1 MTTPQ
6 PHHLHPW
13 VVERRERVTFGL
25 LAFAYRSDPAPTA
38 SVLAAGQL
46 ADRLGLD
53 AFYLGDHPAR
63 TTDPWAMLSALA
75 VTTERVRLGT
85 VVSCVLHRSP
95 VLLARLASD
104 LDHLSAGRLVLGLGS
119 CWDAEELAA
128 LGLPMPPLADRQA
141 MLAETVA
148 ILAGVWGGAPFD
160 FSGQHYQL
168 RQAAI
173 APPVQRPRPPLLI
186 AGAGPRVTLRQVAA
200 LADACN
206 VGPGVGSVAVNTPT
220 DARRAFDVLRRHCR
234 DVGRPYD
241 AILRTHYTPWLILA
255 PTERE
260 AEAKLRRYY
269 PMGLNPE
276 QRRSRI
282 SGTPE
287 QVAAYYQA
295 LADAGVQHFVVPRG
309 DPAHSG
315 YDTRG
320 HVDREHRG
328 REALVLMTIASGRA

>member
-1 MTTPQ
+1 MNRTHPDANPTIIY
-6 PHHLHPW
+6 PW

-25 LAFAYRSDPAPTA
+25 LAFAHPRDPAPVA
-38 SVLAAGQL
+38 SVLAAGRL

-63 TTDPWAMLSALA
+63 TTDPWTMLSALA

-85 VVSCVLHRSP
+85 VVACVLHRSP

-104 LDHLSAGRLVLGLGS
+104 LDHLSGGRLVLGLGS
-119 CWDAEELAA
+119 CWDAEELMA
-128 LGLPMPPLADRQA
+128 LGLPMPPIRARQE

-148 ILAGVWGGAPFD
+148 ILEGVWGGAPFD
-160 FSGQHYQL
+160 FAGRHYQI

-173 APPVQRPRPPLLI
+173 APPVQRPRPPLMI
-186 AGAGPRVTLRQVAA
+186 AGAGPRVTLRQVAE

-206 VGPGVGSVAVNTPT
+206 IGPGAGSVAVNTPD
-220 DARRAFDVLRRHCR
+220 DARRAFDTLRQHCR

-255 PTERE
+255 STERE

-269 PMGLNPE
+269 PAGLDAA
-276 QRRSRI
+276 QRQSRI
-282 SGTPE
+282 CATPE
-287 QVAAYYQA
+287 QAVAYYQA
-295 LADAGVQHFVVPRG
+295 LADAGAQHFVVQSLDAADRETFQLLAAEVASRVRPRG
-309 DPAHSG
+309 
-315 YDTRG
+315 
-320 HVDREHRG
+320 
-328 REALVLMTIASGRA
+328 